1 VVPLMT
7 AVGDCADSRLE
18 ELPAVI
24 VLERPFDST
33 CDVCAA
39 TPGAYTTVQLTNEL
53 IRKSN
58 VHSHGHNLT
67 HCTSRLGL
75 RRLAR

>member
-1 VVPLMT
+1 MT
-7 AVGDCADSRLE
+7 TVGDRADSRLE

-24 VLERPFDST
+24 VLKRPFDST